1 MALNTPDPKYLF
13 RGDMRSVHCILFEV
27 TSNVE
32 HLYAGTATGSIHI
45 WDLNMNR
52 ELHRIASET
61 DCCLSLQCL
70 NNDNLLV
77 QHKCSLMKVYK
88 KTESQWIA
96 YKCFNIDFNHYCRFQ
111 VSGNEIFVPLKDST
125 VGMLSPN
132 TFNIELKLNSS
143 KFENL
148 GEVMVIKP
156 LKNEKLVLAGYE
168 GGKLILWDIRQK
180 SILSSLIIETC
191 PMALDFDTTL
201 MKGIIGGPS
210 DKIQI
215 FTLSVNNL
223 LHDKSKIPMKNPG
236 TSAISIRPDA
246 KIVAVG
252 GWDSR
257 VRIFSWKSL
266 KPLAVL
272 DQHKDTVQDITY
284 STKRLKTYDDKCIMA
299 TAAKDGYVAL
309 WDIYN

>member
-13 RGDMRSVHCILFEV
+13 RGDMCSVHCIIFEV

-32 HLYAGTATGSIHI
+32 HFYAGTATGNIHI
-45 WDLNMNR
+45 WDLNTNR
-52 ELHRIASET
+52 ELYRIASEK

-77 QHKCSLMKVYK
+77 QHKCSLIKVYK

-96 YKCFNIDFNHYCRFQ
+96 YKFLNIDFNHYCRFQ

-143 KFENL
+143 NFENL

-156 LKNEKLVLAGYE
+156 LKNEKLVLTGYE